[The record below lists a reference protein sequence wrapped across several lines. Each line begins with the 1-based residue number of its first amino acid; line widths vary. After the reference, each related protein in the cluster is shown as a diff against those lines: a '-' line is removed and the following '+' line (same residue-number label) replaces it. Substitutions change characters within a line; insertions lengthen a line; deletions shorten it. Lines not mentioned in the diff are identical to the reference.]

1 MTKPYVIIGGGVA
14 AVHAAKAIRDR
25 DDEAEIIILGAE
37 NHLPYNR
44 IKLTKGLFTD
54 LHSEKALI
62 KKEKWYLANRIT
74 VHTST
79 RVVSLRPDLRQVET
93 EDGRTW
99 DYRKLLLCMGA
110 RNRALPVPGAEL
122 RGVHTI
128 REMKDA
134 DALKSGLAS
143 GSRVAVIGGGVQGLE
158 TAWALCEAGYAVTV
172 IEAGPRLMGRQ
183 LDRHS
188 SELLRS
194 QLERS
199 GVTVRLHSGV
209 AAIEG
214 TESAQG
220 IRLDDGSRIPCDHVV
235 YSIGILPNTSIVND
249 TAIQVRSG
257 IVVNDRL
264 ETSVPGIFAAG
275 DAAELDG
282 HVEGLWGGALEQG
295 RTAGSNM
302 AAEDAEVY
310 VKAVPV
316 TLFNAFGISLF
327 SIGTVDEGQCALMLS
342 GEQNGVYTAIFV
354 KGNTMIGAVS
364 WEGAAASLVYK
375 EAVERK
381 IGLEGINLDVMDIAS
396 VMDEV
401 KSRLSGKTCSA

>member
-25 DDEAEIIILGAE
+25 DDAAEIIIFGEE

-54 LHSEKALI
+54 LHSEKVLI

-74 VHTST
+74 VHTGA
-79 RVVSLRPDLRQVET
+79 RAVSIRPDLCQVET
-93 EDGRTW
+93 GDGRTW
-99 DYRKLLLCMGA
+99 EYGKLLLCMGA
-110 RNRALPVPGAEL
+110 RNRALPVPGAGL
-122 RGVHTI
+122 PGVHSI
-128 REMKDA
+128 RDMKDA
-134 DALKSGLAS
+134 DTLKSSLAS

-172 IEAGPRLMGRQ
+172 IEASPRLMARQ
-183 LDRHS
+183 LDPHS
-188 SELLRS
+188 SERLRS
-194 QLERS
+194 ELERS

-214 TESAQG
+214 TGSVQG
-220 IRLDDGSRIPCDHVV
+220 IRLEDGSLIPCDHAV
-235 YSIGILPNTSIVND
+235 YSIGIQPNTSIVKGTD
-249 TAIQVRSG
+249 IEVRNG

-264 ETSVPGIFAAG
+264 ETSVAGIYAAG
-275 DAAELDG
+275 DVAELNG

-295 RTAGSNM
+295 RTAGFNM
-302 AAEDAEVY
+302 AAGDPEVY
-310 VKAVPV
+310 VKAVPL

-327 SIGTVDEGQCALMLS
+327 SIGTVDEDRCDLMLS
-342 GEQNGVYTAIFV
+342 GEQNGVYTALFI
-354 KGNTMIGAVS
+354 KGNTIVGAIS

-375 EAVERK
+375 EAIEQR
-381 IGLEGINLDVMDIAS
+381 IGLEGIALAGMDAVS
-396 VMDEV
+396 VIDEV

>member
-25 DDEAEIIILGAE
+25 DEVTEIIIFGEE
-37 NHLPYNR
+37 NHLPYSR

-54 LHSEKALI
+54 LHSEKVLI

-74 VHTST
+74 VCTST
-79 RVVSLRPDLRQVET
+79 RVVALRPDLRQIET

-99 DYRKLLLCMGA
+99 EYGKLLLCMGA
-110 RNRALPVPGAEL
+110 RNRAFPVPGAGL
-122 RGVHTI
+122 HGVHSI
-128 REMKDA
+128 RDMKDA
-134 DALKSGLAS
+134 DTLKSGLTS

-158 TAWALCEAGYAVTV
+158 TAWALREAGYAVTV
-172 IEAGPRLMGRQ
+172 IEASPRLMARQ

-188 SELLRS
+188 SERLR
-194 QLERS
+194 LELESS

-214 TESAQG
+214 TGSVQG
-220 IRLDDGSRIPCDHVV
+220 IRLEDGSQVPCDHVV
-235 YSIGILPNTSIVND
+235 YSIGIQPNTSIVKD
-249 TAIQVRSG
+249 TDLEVRNG

-264 ETSVPGIFAAG
+264 ETSIAGIYAAG
-275 DAAELDG
+275 DVAELNG

-295 RTAGSNM
+295 RTAGFNM
-302 AAEDAEVY
+302 AADDQEVY

-327 SIGTVDEGQCALMLS
+327 SIGTVDEDRCDLMLT

-354 KGNTMIGAVS
+354 KENTIIGAVS
-364 WEGAAASLVYK
+364 WEGAAASLSYK

-381 IGLEGINLDVMDIAS
+381 IGLEGMNLAGMDIAS